1 MLRLAISHF
10 PKGLKVKL
18 DDKEDLN
25 LVVPCCLSRRGL
37 SDITIRPMRE
47 DDLETVSELAMLAN
61 PHAKK
66 EKYREHVVD
75 ELKENPDLSFVA
87 VHNGKVVGYVQGD
100 TRGPMTTIEDLAV
113 AKGKGIGKQLLD
125 AELEAL
131 RARGAKVIIAEVH
144 YRNAQAIPFYYKH
157 GFRISGCLQD
167 YFGIS
172 HDAIILKLVL

>member
-1 MLRLAISHF
+1 
-10 PKGLKVKL
+10 
-18 DDKEDLN
+18 
-25 LVVPCCLSRRGL
+25 
-37 SDITIRPMRE
+37 MRE
-47 DDLETVSELAMLAN
+47 EDLETVSELVMLAN
-61 PHAKK
+61 PHAAK

-87 VHNGKVVGYVQGD
+87 VCNGRVVGYVQGD
-100 TRGPMTTIEDLAV
+100 TRSPMTTIEDLAV
-113 AKGKGIGKQLLD
+113 AKGYQGKGIGKQLLS

-131 RARGAKVIIAEVH
+131 RTGGAKVVIAEVH
-144 YRNAQAIPFYYKH
+144 YRNAQAIPFYYNH

>member
-1 MLRLAISHF
+1 
-10 PKGLKVKL
+10 
-18 DDKEDLN
+18 
-25 LVVPCCLSRRGL
+25 
-37 SDITIRPMRE
+37 MRE
-47 DDLETVSELAMLAN
+47 EDLETVSELAMLAN
-61 PHAKK
+61 PHAAK

-87 VHNGKVVGYVQGD
+87 VHIGRVVGYVQGD
-100 TRGPMTTIEDLAV
+100 TRGQMTTIEDLAV
-113 AKGKGIGKQLLD
+113 AKGYQGKGIGKQLLS

-131 RARGAKVIIAEVH
+131 KTRGAKVIMAEVH

-167 YFGIS
+167 YFGID